1 MVRCCIV
8 AGSAILPASCK
19 IRCPLGLFVRFLL
32 TRAGCLL
39 CSLPSIL
46 FLSPGAQENLS
57 QALKEFKRDKIS
69 KQNAR
74 LSLVNSLY
82 ENPSMPRRKI
92 LLSVGANNYRPP
104 MERSKSAPKLMSI
117 EEAVGEEDDA
127 AANGQARRHHTES
140 VRSSTEYGLAAHRR
154 HYRRNR
160 TSAPLL
166 PTDCDNTQI
175 SHTPNQWSRS
185 ISEYFC
191 RRVIGILS
199 TLISLFR
206 CATSR

>member
-1 MVRCCIV
+1 MLCFFFPLRLFNQCI
-8 AGSAILPASCK
+8 
-19 IRCPLGLFVRFLL
+19 
-32 TRAGCLL
+32 
-39 CSLPSIL
+39 
-46 FLSPGAQENLS
+46 AQENLS

-117 EEAVGEEDDA
+117 EEAVGEEDDTTV
-127 AANGQARRHHTES
+127 NGQTRRHHTHS
-140 VRSSTEYGLAAHRR
+140 VRSSNEYGLPAHRR

-160 TSAPLL
+160 SSAILS
-166 PTDCDNTQI
+166 PTDCDNMQI

-185 ISEYFC
+185 ISEYIFYLFAH
-191 RRVIGILS
+191 GI
-199 TLISLFR
+199 F
-206 CATSR
+206 